1 MGLGQISPNLKLRK
15 SFQRASAR
23 ASISVFLILF
33 LGSVELLAANS
44 PPSVPSNCASSFA
57 ALARDINR
65 PTQLARSEQ
74 VPLLNKVLDVERLRR
89 HVKVVDIGSNS
100 KIGDLQDG
108 TYLYV
113 IDGNRRLAIMDRLV
127 DPGAQNLAD
136 PAAQFLG
143 SHEGLVTHLKAAFKE
158 EPTLYA
164 AGEVV
169 VRNGRVLMFSNGAGT
184 YRGTQ
189 EHLDYAIREMRNAGV
204 EIDSRTELRNYAK
217 KKYSDP
223 HGTANSQARVAL
235 ETKRDPTLMSLV
247 LEARSVM
254 RKLDDRFPKPEDI
267 VHAAIAI
274 RDPEKQGEVL
284 QAVGLF
290 AQWQTPQESEFYVI
304 QNANRSMGTEKLRK
318 ALKSLRELA
327 P

>member
-1 MGLGQISPNLKLRK
+1 MGSGQISRNWKIPTLIAM
-15 SFQRASAR
+15 ASMIFVGPVA
-23 ASISVFLILF
+23 LF
-33 LGSVELLAANS
+33 AANT
-44 PPSVPSNCASSFA
+44 PPPIPSNCASSFA
-57 ALARDINR
+57 ALSREIAR
-65 PTQLARSEQ
+65 PTQLIRSEQ
-74 VPLLNKVLDVERLRR
+74 VPLLNKVLDVDRLRR
-89 HVKVVDIGSNS
+89 AVKIVDIGSKS
-100 KIGDLQDG
+100 KIGELQDG

-113 IDGNRRLAIMDRLV
+113 IDSNRRLAIMDRLV

-143 SHEGLVTHLKAAFKE
+143 SHEGLVTHLKSTFKE
-158 EPTLYA
+158 EPSLYA

-204 EIDSRTELRNYAK
+204 DIDSRTELRNYAK

-223 HGTANSQARVAL
+223 HGTANSQARLAL

-254 RKLDDRFPKPEDI
+254 RKLDDRFPQPEDI
-267 VHAAIAI
+267 VRAAIAI

-304 QNANRSMGTEKLRK
+304 QNASRSMGTEKLRK
-318 ALKSLRELA
+318 ALRSLRELA